1 MCTFVH
7 INVVTHALTSS
18 RMLIA
23 RRCSIIRIWP
33 TATRI
38 NASQFLCDRQQRPRR
53 AVQQHDKKK
62 KKRNQRMQIGT
73 AVFSV
78 VLQLVVDLLVLRSMC
93 PFTKLLCAAKLPV
106 RPKGQIQQRKQQL
119 HKRTVSIGNTF
130 HRQVGRLCGVV
141 VVLVVL

>member
-1 MCTFVH
+1 MFTHQCSH
-7 INVVTHALTSS
+7 ISTPSRHAR
-18 RMLIA
+18 RMH
-23 RRCSIIRIWP
+23 RCSIIRIWP

-38 NASQFLCDRQQRPRR
+38 NASQFLCDHQQRPRR